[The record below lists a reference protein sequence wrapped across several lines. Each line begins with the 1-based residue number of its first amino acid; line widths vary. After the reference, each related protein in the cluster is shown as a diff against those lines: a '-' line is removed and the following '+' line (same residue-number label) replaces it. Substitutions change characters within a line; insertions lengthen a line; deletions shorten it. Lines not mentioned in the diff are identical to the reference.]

1 MRKVLLA
8 TTALVAL
15 GGVSAASA
23 DVSLSASAS
32 WLYDSWSD
40 DTATGSAAATNT
52 NNTAA
57 VMDSDFTISGST
69 TADSGMSFGGSIH
82 VDDGA
87 DDDARMHISDDWGQ
101 ISFGEHNDAAKAT
114 SAVTSAFDAAIS
126 GGSSI
131 PGNSTASG
139 VATPM
144 MAVGMAT
151 STVVGGEAKGQIMY
165 TSPTVNGIT
174 LRVSQADAGSAS
186 KADTTAMGIVYT
198 TAASGADIT
207 VSYATTA
214 TDAAG
219 DLSTAVESSASGYGV
234 KVVYGDFTVRASTSN
249 ADRKTQAG
257 AVQSDTNTSEYG
269 ITYAMSDTL
278 TVEAVTMDS
287 ELGTNGVTSGTDGA
301 ASAEG
306 AGDTYSAT
314 QFGVKYVPATGMYIS
329 LSNRSY
335 EYKNASASTK
345 MNDGANTRLK
355 VGVTF

>member
-32 WLYDSWSD
+32 WAYDSWSD
-40 DTATGSAAATNT
+40 DTAVGSAAATNT

-57 VMDSDFTISGST
+57 TMDSDFTISGST
-69 TADSGMSFGGSIH
+69 TTDSGMSFGGSIH
-82 VDDGA
+82 VDDAA

-114 SAVTSAFDAAIS
+114 SGGTSAFDAAIS

-131 PGNSTASG
+131 PGNSATG
-139 VATPM
+139 TVTPM
-144 MAVGMAT
+144 MARGMAT

-174 LRVSQADAGSAS
+174 LRVSQADAGQAS
-186 KADTTAMGIVYT
+186 KADTTAMGVVYT
-198 TAASGADIT
+198 TSASDADIT
-207 VSYATTA
+207 LTYAQTS

-219 DLSTAVESSASGYGV
+219 DLNTAVESEASGFGV
-234 KVVYGDFTVRASTSN
+234 KVVYGDFTVRASSSS
-249 ADRKTQAG
+249 AERSTQAG
-257 AVQSDTNTSEYG
+257 AIQSDTDTNEYG
-269 ITYAMSDTL
+269 VTYAMSDTL

-287 ELGTNGVTSGTDGA
+287 ELGTNGTTSGTAGA
-301 ASAEG
+301 AANEG
-306 AGDTYSAT
+306 AGDTYEAS
-314 QFGVKYVPATGMYIS
+314 QIGVKYVPATGMYIS

-335 EYKNASASTK
+335 EYKDANGST
-345 MNDGANTRLK
+345 NDGALTRLK

>member
-8 TTALVAL
+8 TTALVAI

-32 WLYDSWSD
+32 WTYDSWSD
-40 DTATGSAAATNT
+40 DTATGTAAATNT

-57 VMDSDFTISGST
+57 TMDSDFTISGST

-101 ISFGEHNDAAKAT
+101 ISFGEHNDAAKA
-114 SAVTSAFDAAIS
+114 SSGGQSAFDAAIS

-131 PGNSTASG
+131 PGNSAAGT
-139 VATPM
+139 VTPM
-144 MAVGMAT
+144 MARGMAT

-174 LRVSQADAGSAS
+174 LRVSQADAGQAS
-186 KADTTAMGIVYT
+186 KADTTAMGVVYST
-198 TAASGADIT
+198 SASGADIT
-207 VSYATTA
+207 LSYAQTS

-219 DLSTAVESSASGYGV
+219 DATTAIESEASGFGV
-234 KVVYGDFTVRASTSN
+234 KVVYGDFTVRASSSS
-249 ADRKTQAG
+249 AERSTQAG
-257 AVQSDTNTSEYG
+257 VIQSDTDTSEYG
-269 ITYAMSDTL
+269 VTYAMSDTL
-278 TVEAVTMDS
+278 TLEAVTMDS
-287 ELGTNGVTSGTDGA
+287 ELGTNGVTSGTAGA
-301 ASAEG
+301 AANEG
-306 AGDTYSAT
+306 AGDTYEAS
-314 QFGVKYVPATGMYIS
+314 QIGIKYVPATGMYIS

-335 EYKNASASTK
+335 EYKDANGST
-345 MNDGANTRLK
+345 NDGANTRLN

>member
-32 WLYDSWSD
+32 WAYDSWSD
-40 DTATGSAAATNT
+40 DTAAATASNATT
-52 NNTAA
+52 NNTSAT
-57 VMDSDFTISGST
+57 MDSDFTISGST

-82 VDDGA
+82 VDDGV

-101 ISFGEHNDAAKAT
+101 ISFGEHNDAAKAS
-114 SAVTSAFDAAIS
+114 SAGVSAFDAAIS

-144 MAVGMAT
+144 MARGMAT

-174 LRVSQADAGSAS
+174 LRVSQADAGAAS
-186 KADTTAMGIVYT
+186 KADTTAMGVVYT
-198 TAASGADIT
+198 TSASGADIT
-207 VSYATTA
+207 LAYAQTS

-219 DLSTAVESSASGYGV
+219 DATTAIESEASGFGV
-234 KVVYGDFTVRASTSN
+234 KVVYGDFTVRASS
-249 ADRKTQAG
+249 ASAERSTQAG
-257 AVQSDTNTSEYG
+257 VIQSDTDTNEYG
-269 ITYAMSDTL
+269 VTYAMSDTL

-287 ELGTNGVTSGTDGA
+287 ELGTNGVTSGTAGA
-301 ASAEG
+301 AANEG
-306 AGDTYSAT
+306 AGDTYEAS
-314 QFGVKYVPATGMYIS
+314 QIGVKYVPATGMYIS

-335 EYKNASASTK
+335 EYKDANGST
-345 MNDGANTRLK
+345 NDGALTRLK

>member
-8 TTALVAL
+8 TTALVAI

-32 WLYDSWSD
+32 WTYDSWSD

-57 VMDSDFTISGST
+57 VMDSDFKISGST

-114 SAVTSAFDAAIS
+114 SAGTSAFDAAIS

-131 PGNSTASG
+131 PGNSSSG
-139 VATPM
+139 TVTPM
-144 MAVGMAT
+144 MARGMAT
-151 STVVGGEAKGQIMY
+151 STVVGGEAKGQLMY

-174 LRVSQADAGSAS
+174 LRVSQADAGQAS
-186 KADTTAMGIVYT
+186 KADTTAMGVVYT
-198 TAASGADIT
+198 TSASGADVT
-207 VSYATTA
+207 LSYAATA
-214 TDAAG
+214 SDSAG

-234 KVVYGDFTVRASTSN
+234 KVVYGDFTVRASSSE
-249 ADRKTQAG
+249 AERKDLAG
-257 AVQSDTNTSEYG
+257 EIQSDTSTSEYG

-287 ELGTNGVTSGTDGA
+287 ELGTNGVTLATTGVA
-301 ASAEG
+301 AQEG

-335 EYKNASASTK
+335 EYKDANATIKTNNGS
-345 MNDGANTRLK
+345 NTRLK

>member
-40 DTATGSAAATNT
+40 DTATGAAGATNT

-57 VMDSDFTISGST
+57 TMDSDFTISGST

-82 VDDGA
+82 VDDGV

-114 SAVTSAFDAAIS
+114 SGGVSAFDAAIS

-131 PGNSTASG
+131 PTSGTSTST
-139 VATPM
+139 VSPM
-144 MAVGMAT
+144 MAEGMAT

-174 LRVSQADAGSAS
+174 LRVSQSDAGQLS
-186 KADTTAMGIVYT
+186 KADTTAMGVVYT
-198 TAASGADIT
+198 TSASGTDIT
-207 VSYATTA
+207 LAYASTA

-219 DLSTAVESSASGYGV
+219 DATTAVESSASAFGV
-234 KVVYGDFTVRASTSN
+234 KVVYGDFTVRASSSE
-249 ADRKTQAG
+249 AERKTQAG
-257 AVQSDTNTSEYG
+257 AVQSDTSTSEYG
-269 ITYAMSDTL
+269 VTYAMSDTL

-287 ELGTNGVTSGTDGA
+287 ELGTNGVTANGAGTHNN
-301 ASAEG
+301 EG
-306 AGDTYSAT
+306 AGDTYEAT
-314 QFGVKYVPATGMYIS
+314 QFGLKYVPATGMYIS

-335 EYKNASASTK
+335 EYKDANGTT
-345 MNDGANTRLK
+345 NDGALTRLK

>member
-40 DTATGSAAATNT
+40 DTATGAAAAANT

-82 VDDGA
+82 VDDAA

-114 SAVTSAFDAAIS
+114 SGGTSAFDAAIS

-131 PGNSTASG
+131 PGNAAAS
-139 VATPM
+139 ATPM

-174 LRVSQADAGSAS
+174 LRVSQADAGSTS

-207 VSYATTA
+207 VSYASTA
-214 TDAAG
+214 TDAGG
-219 DLSTAVESSASGYGV
+219 DLSTAVESSASAYGV

-249 ADRKTQAG
+249 AERKTQAG
-257 AVQSDTNTSEYG
+257 VTQSDTDTSEYG
-269 ITYAMSDTL
+269 VTYAMSDTL

-301 ASAEG
+301 AAAEG

-335 EYKNASASTK
+335 EYKNVSATTQ
-345 MNDGANTRLK
+345 MNDGALTRLK
-355 VGVTF
+355 IGVTF

>member
-32 WLYDSWSD
+32 WAYDSWSD
-40 DTATGSAAATNT
+40 DTATGAAAATNT
-52 NNTAA
+52 NNTSAT
-57 VMDSDFTISGST
+57 MDSDFTISGST

-101 ISFGEHNDAAKAT
+101 ISFGEHNDAAKA
-114 SAVTSAFDAAIS
+114 SSGGTSAFDAAIS

-131 PGNSTASG
+131 PGNSASG
-139 VATPM
+139 TVTPM
-144 MAVGMAT
+144 MARGMAT

-174 LRVSQADAGSAS
+174 LRVSQADAGQAS
-186 KADTTAMGIVYT
+186 KADTTAMGVVYST
-198 TAASGADIT
+198 SASGADIT
-207 VSYATTA
+207 LSYAQTS

-219 DLSTAVESSASGYGV
+219 DATTAIESDASGFGV
-234 KVVYGDFTVRASTSN
+234 KVVYGDFTVRASSSS
-249 ADRKTQAG
+249 AERSTQAG
-257 AVQSDTNTSEYG
+257 VIQSDTDTSEYG
-269 ITYAMSDTL
+269 VTYAMSDTL

-287 ELGTNGVTSGTDGA
+287 ELGTNGVTSGTAGA
-301 ASAEG
+301 AANEG
-306 AGDTYSAT
+306 AGDTYEAS
-314 QFGVKYVPATGMYIS
+314 QVGIKYVPATGMYIS

-335 EYKNASASTK
+335 EYKDANGSK
-345 MNDGANTRLK
+345 NDGANTRLK

>member
-8 TTALVAL
+8 TTALVAI

-32 WLYDSWSD
+32 WTYDSWSD
-40 DTATGSAAATNT
+40 DTATGAAASTNT

-57 VMDSDFTISGST
+57 TMDSDFTISGST

-114 SAVTSAFDAAIS
+114 SGGTSAFDAAIS

-131 PGNSTASG
+131 PGNSSSG
-139 VATPM
+139 TVTPM
-144 MAVGMAT
+144 MAKGMAT

-174 LRVSQADAGSAS
+174 LRVSQTDAGQAS
-186 KADTTAMGIVYT
+186 KADTSAMGVVYT
-198 TAASGADIT
+198 TSASGADFT
-207 VSYATTA
+207 LTYASTD

-219 DLSTAVESSASGYGV
+219 DLTTAVESSASGYGL

-249 ADRKTQAG
+249 AERKRQNG
-257 AVQSDTNTSEYG
+257 AVVSDTDTSEYG
-269 ITYAMSDTL
+269 VTYAMSDTL
-278 TVEAVTMDS
+278 TLEAVTMDS
-287 ELGTNGVTSGTDGA
+287 ELGTNGITSGTAGA
-301 ASAEG
+301 YANEG
-306 AGDTYSAT
+306 AGDTYEAT
-314 QFGVKYVPATGMYIS
+314 QLGLKYVPATGMYIS

-335 EYKNASASTK
+335 EYKDANGTT
-345 MNDGANTRLK
+345 NDGANTRLK

>member
-32 WLYDSWSD
+32 WTYDSWSD
-40 DTATGSAAATNT
+40 DTATGSASATANT
-52 NNTAA
+52 NNTSAS
-57 VMDSDFTISGST
+57 MDSDFTISGST

-82 VDDGA
+82 VDDGV

-101 ISFGEHNDAAKAT
+101 ISFGEHNDAAKAS
-114 SAVTSAFDAAIS
+114 SAGVSAFDAAIS

-131 PGNSTASG
+131 PGNSTATG
-139 VATPM
+139 VAQPM
-144 MAVGMAT
+144 MARGMAT

-174 LRVSQADAGSAS
+174 LRVSQADAGAAN
-186 KADTTAMGIVYT
+186 KADTTAMGVVYST
-198 TAASGADIT
+198 SASGADIT
-207 VSYATTA
+207 LAYATTA
-214 TDAAG
+214 TDAPG
-219 DLSTAVESSASGYGV
+219 DLSTSIESSASAYGV

-249 ADRKTQAG
+249 AERKTQAG
-257 AVQSDTNTSEYG
+257 AVQSDTDTSEYG
-269 ITYAMSDTL
+269 VTYAMSDTL
-278 TVEAVTMDS
+278 TLEAVTMDS
-287 ELGTNGVTSGTDGA
+287 ELGTNGVTTGA
-301 ASAEG
+301 AGIAANEG
-306 AGDTYSAT
+306 AGDTYEAS
-314 QFGVKYVPATGMYIS
+314 QIGVKYVPATGMYIS

-335 EYKNASASTK
+335 EYKDFNGST
-345 MNDGANTRLK
+345 NDGALTRLK

>member
-32 WLYDSWSD
+32 WAYDSWSD
-40 DTATGSAAATNT
+40 DTATGAAAATNT

-57 VMDSDFTISGST
+57 TMDSDFTISGST

-82 VDDGA
+82 VDDGV

-101 ISFGEHNDAAKAT
+101 ISFGEHNDAAKAS
-114 SAVTSAFDAAIS
+114 SAGVSAFDAAIS

-131 PGNSTASG
+131 PANSAAGT
-139 VATPM
+139 VTPM
-144 MAVGMAT
+144 MARGMAT

-174 LRVSQADAGSAS
+174 LRVSQADAGAAS
-186 KADTTAMGIVYT
+186 KADTTAMGVVYT
-198 TAASGADIT
+198 TSASGADIT
-207 VSYATTA
+207 LAYAQTD

-219 DLSTAVESSASGYGV
+219 DLSTAVESSASAYGV

-249 ADRKTQAG
+249 AERKTQAG
-257 AVQSDTNTSEYG
+257 AIQSDTDTSEYG
-269 ITYAMSDTL
+269 VTYAMSDTL

-287 ELGTNGVTSGTDGA
+287 ELGTNGVTTGTAGA
-301 ASAEG
+301 AINEG
-306 AGDTYSAT
+306 AGDTYEAS
-314 QFGVKYVPATGMYIS
+314 QIGVKYVPATGMYIS

-335 EYKNASASTK
+335 EYKDLNGST
-345 MNDGANTRLK
+345 NDGALTRLK

>member
-32 WLYDSWSD
+32 WTYDSWSD
-40 DTATGSAAATNT
+40 DTAAADAASGATT
-52 NNTAA
+52 NNTSAT
-57 VMDSDFTISGST
+57 MDSDFTISGST

-82 VDDGA
+82 VDDGV

-101 ISFGEHNDAAKAT
+101 ISFGEHNDAAKAS
-114 SAVTSAFDAAIS
+114 SAGVSAFDAAIA

-144 MAVGMAT
+144 MAKGMAT
-151 STVVGGEAKGQIMY
+151 STVIGGEAKGQIMY

-174 LRVSQADAGSAS
+174 LRVSQADAGSTS
-186 KADTTAMGIVYT
+186 KADSSAMGVVYT
-198 TAASGADIT
+198 TSASGADIT
-207 VSYATTA
+207 LAYAQSA

-219 DLSTAVESSASGYGV
+219 DGATMIESDASAFGV
-234 KVVYGDFTVRASTSN
+234 KVVYGDFTVRASSSN
-249 ADRKTQAG
+249 AERKRQNGTIM
-257 AVQSDTNTSEYG
+257 SDTDTNEYG
-269 ITYAMSDTL
+269 VTYAMSDVLTL
-278 TVEAVTMDS
+278 EAVTMDS
-287 ELGTNGVTSGTDGA
+287 ELGTNGTTSGSAGVA
-301 ASAEG
+301 ANEG
-306 AGDTYSAT
+306 AGDTYEAS
-314 QFGVKYVPATGMYIS
+314 QVGVKYVPATGMYIS

-335 EYKNASASTK
+335 EYKDANGST
-345 MNDGANTRLK
+345 NDGALTRLK